1 MASPRDYKNTIVPN
15 WCPGCGDYGI
25 QNAISAVCAKKGWAN
40 EDITLISGIGCS
52 SRIGGYQY
60 CYGAHTTHGRAL
72 PFAQGIKCANKDQH
86 MIVCSGDGDSYAIG
100 LGHAMHAIKRNMAY
114 LEGKKLEWSMQRSDS
129 AKVQKVTRT
138 AACYLLAVFITLFAF
153 VGILSWY
160 LNRDLQLVFTIMGF
174 AAVGA
179 GAFILIRYQD
189 STREIRQ
196 ADVNRNQAI
205 TLENRVKIRYVNT
218 KNAVDFICEKYH
230 VRNAK
235 ELEFLYGQYQEEARE
250 KDTFRKTSDDLDYYT
265 QNLLQYLTRLRMY
278 DTRVWLTHANALV
291 DSREMVELKHELLT
305 RRQKLR
311 ARMEYSVGSIHEMK
325 GEALKNMSKLG
336 NNAYQLE
343 QIIRKIEA
351 MNPVFK

>member
-1 MASPRDYKNTIVPN
+1 MDQEKTKVWAHRGASGYAPENTLDAFRKAVEM
-15 WCPGCGDYGI
+15 GADGI
-25 QNAISAVCAKKGWAN
+25 ELDVQMTKDGELVVIHDETINRVSNGKGWVKDYTYEELKKFN
-40 EDITLISGIGCS
+40 FNKTHQEYTKEEIPTLE
-52 SRIGGYQY
+52 Q
-60 CYGAHTTHGRAL
+60 
-72 PFAQGIKCANKDQH
+72 
-86 MIVCSGDGDSYAIG
+86 V
-100 LGHAMHAIKRNMAY
+100 
-114 LEGKKLEWSMQRSDS
+114 
-129 AKVQKVTRT
+129 
-138 AACYLLAVFITLFAF
+138 YLLIKPTNLTINVEIKTGIVFYP
-153 VGILSWY
+153 GIEERVLELTERLGMKERVIYSSFNHY
-160 LNRDLQLVFTIMGF
+160 TIRK
-174 AAVGA
+174 
-179 GAFILIRYQD
+179 IKELD
-189 STREIRQ
+189 PQ
-196 ADVNRNQAI
+196 AKTGMLYEDGI
-205 TLENRVKIRYVNT
+205 ID
-218 KNAVDFICEKYH
+218 AVDYACEKYH

-250 KDTFRKTSDDLDYYT
+250 KETFRKTSDDLDYYT

>member
-1 MASPRDYKNTIVPN
+1 MVHAAVRFRKGTESNPYRSMLSVSCIYYVVCFCGNTFLVSEQ
-15 WCPGCGDYGI
+15 GSAAGFHHYGI
-25 QNAISAVCAKKGWAN
+25 CSCG
-40 EDITLISGIGCS
+40 SG
-52 SRIGGYQY
+52 RVYFDP
-60 CYGAHTTHGRAL
+60 L
-72 PFAQGIKCANKDQH
+72 P
-86 MIVCSGDGDSYAIG
+86 
-100 LGHAMHAIKRNMAY
+100 
-114 LEGKKLEWSMQRSDS
+114 
-129 AKVQKVTRT
+129 
-138 AACYLLAVFITLFAF
+138 
-153 VGILSWY
+153 
-160 LNRDLQLVFTIMGF
+160 GF
-174 AAVGA
+174 HK
-179 GAFILIRYQD
+179 
-189 STREIRQ
+189 REIRQ

-250 KDTFRKTSDDLDYYT
+250 KETFRKTSDDLDYYT